1 MGRRQVDRQA
11 VAVAVTEMAVVAVAV
26 AVAGLRA
33 KNVQDTS
40 SERRQNLNCWIV
52 MDRCGARWMDLW
64 MMYNELSECSD
75 NETVRVG
82 LKE

>member
-11 VAVAVTEMAVVAVAV
+11 VAVAGTEMAVVAVAV

-40 SERRQNLNCWIV
+40 SERRQNL
-52 MDRCGARWMDLW
+52 M
-64 MMYNELSECSD
+64 
-75 NETVRVG
+75 VG
-82 LKE
+82 LLWTDAEPDGWICG